1 MKMPTRIVNPDSG
14 NMGQVGEER
23 ARKKPPIDGV
33 VEKRLETFARRER
46 KTLLVCYTVLKG
58 RGTATLWRFRVKSL
72 SEFFLDTF
80 KGKI

>member
-23 ARKKPPIDGV
+23 ARKNPIDGV

-46 KTLLVCYTVLKG
+46 ERLYSFATLFLKG
-58 RGTATLWRFRVKSL
+58 EVPQLYGG
-72 SEFFLDTF
+72 SE
-80 KGKI
+80 